1 MQEYISNKI
10 LREFGFLVGIGF
22 PVLVGLIL
30 PLLSGHAFRYWTLWI
45 GWPLLFVAI
54 LKPSLLFYPYKFW
67 MSIGHILGWI
77 NSRIILGLIFVI
89 ILLPLSFIMRV
100 LGYDPLSLKT
110 NKLSTYKKEKLN
122 HKINLKKIF

>member
-10 LREFGFLVGIGF
+10 LREFGFFVGIGF

-30 PLLSGHAFRYWTLWI
+30 PFFSGHAFRYWTLWI

-67 MSIGHILGWI
+67 MKLG
-77 NSRIILGLIFVI
+77 
-89 ILLPLSFIMRV
+89 
-100 LGYDPLSLKT
+100 
-110 NKLSTYKKEKLN
+110 
-122 HKINLKKIF
+122 